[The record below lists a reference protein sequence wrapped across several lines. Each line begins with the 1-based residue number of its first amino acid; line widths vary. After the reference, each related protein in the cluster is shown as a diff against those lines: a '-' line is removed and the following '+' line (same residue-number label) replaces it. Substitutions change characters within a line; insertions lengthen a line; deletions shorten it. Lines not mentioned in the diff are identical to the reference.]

1 MFLLQFVLQNVMQL
15 CVVLDWIVVKKGVN
29 FEGVPQN
36 SFSTIK
42 SIYQKQ
48 KLISVNRKQRMTP
61 PLSPPCLTL
70 SAATSADGSATIT
83 AAANAALTTA
93 AIATA
98 VAAASTTIF
107 ANAPLLPVG

>member
-1 MFLLQFVLQNVMQL
+1 MEIMFLLQFVLQNVMQL
-15 CVVLDWIVVKKGVN
+15 CVVLDWIGVN
-29 FEGVPQN
+29 IEGVPQN

-42 SIYQKQ
+42 SIYEKQ